1 MEMESDK
8 ADELQYFVKL
18 MIEHQPN
25 LRAFIVSLMPG
36 SQDVADV
43 LQETNAVLWQKRDRF
58 EAGSNFGAWA
68 FQIARYEVM
77 RQRNRTKR
85 LRRMIFSDELLQLL
99 ADADADAPEDPNA
112 RLAALDHC
120 LDKLSETQRKLVH
133 ARYTPGCSLEKH
145 AMETGRSPGSLRMA
159 LLRVRDALKDC
170 VTKTLSEE
178 SA

>member
-1 MEMESDK
+1 MGSEK
-8 ADELQYFVKL
+8 ADELQNYVKL

-43 LQETNAVLWQKRDRF
+43 LQETNAALWQKRDRF
-58 EAGSNFGAWA
+58 EAGSNFAAWA

-77 RQRNRTKR
+77 RQRARTKR
-85 LRRMIFSDELLQLL
+85 LGLMVFSDELLDVL
-99 ADADADAPEDPNA
+99 AEADLPENPDA

-120 LDKLSETQRKLVH
+120 LAKLSESQRKLVH

-145 AMETGRSPGSLRMA
+145 AAETGRSPGSLRMA
-159 LLRVRDALKDC
+159 LLRIRDILKDC
-170 VTKTLSEE
+170 VTKTLDGNP
-178 SA
+178 A